1 MGLGDAALR
10 AFMAQHGFADPMYG
24 RRPERKIWQDG
35 NPRIRRR
42 DICSASS
49 ATMKGQ
55 VTMTVLQ
62 VLTAIYPEYL
72 PLPLPPDHTPEQRQD
87 WLVSE
92 ADRLATAIFDLSH
105 EMAEAAIQDWIRR
118 HGQHPDYL
126 TKVGLVNTAR
136 LSAQEIVL
144 RNEIYE
150 QIPEEQDEDSLGED
164 LLGIGHLDAEPL
176 SRPDPTGVPW
186 QQRWTDPDY
195 RTDPSEEL
203 EAQVAR
209 IWPQPQFSTMF
220 QILAG
225 YLLASRTEDGEPIP
239 TSSRDPLAAQL
250 APLIE
255 ADLASL
261 RPRR

>member
-24 RRPERKIWQDG
+24 RRPERKIWHDG

-49 ATMKGQ
+49 ATMKGR

-87 WLVSE
+87 WLTSE

-118 HGQHPDYL
+118 NGAHPDYL

-144 RNEIYE
+144 NNEIYE
-150 QIPEEQDEDSLGED
+150 QIPEDEDEDSLGED
-164 LLGIGHLDAEPL
+164 LLGIGILDADPPN
-176 SRPDPTGVPW
+176 RPDPTGVPW

-209 IWPQPQFSTMF
+209 IWPQPQFSTMY

-225 YLLASRTEDGEPIP
+225 YLLASRAEDGEPIP

>member
-1 MGLGDAALR
+1 
-10 AFMAQHGFADPMYG
+10 
-24 RRPERKIWQDG
+24 
-35 NPRIRRR
+35 
-42 DICSASS
+42 
-49 ATMKGQ
+49 MKGH

-62 VLTAIYPEYL
+62 VLTEIYPQYL
-72 PLPLPPDHTPEQRQD
+72 PLPLPPDHTPEQRQA
-87 WLVSE
+87 WLTAE
-92 ADRLATAIFDLSH
+92 ADRLATAIFDLTH

-126 TKVGLVNTAR
+126 TKVGLHNTAR

-144 RNEIYE
+144 HNEIYE
-150 QIPEEQDEDSLGED
+150 QIPPEEEDEDDSRGED
-164 LLGIGHLDAEPL
+164 LLMAGILDVEPGI
-176 SRPDPTGVPW
+176 RPDPTGVPW

-195 RTDPSEEL
+195 WTEPSEEL
-203 EAQVAR
+203 EAQVAQ

-239 TSSRDPLAAQL
+239 TSGRDPLAAQL

-255 ADLASL
+255 AELASL